1 VTEVAAATDESAVE
15 LEQIKRL
22 ISLFTEGV
30 SGRALN
36 INAFEPNQPVG
47 DAHRAPVISSDGQ
60 SIFLPSFFDTHASA
74 QENFGAYRISVLH
87 QVGYDEFGTFRFN
100 LKRAS
105 LHIPEIG
112 QKLKEQ
118 QARIDSGDQPS
129 PPPIKTPAA
138 KQLDIEQ
145 FFTLWP
151 NANLTR
157 AFFQTVEAW
166 RIDRAVAENYPGA
179 RADLQREMRFALA
192 QRKAPSGHHVS
203 QIHERLTRYTLGD
216 TETLTES
223 KAPVLQEIAGLM
235 ESLPQT
241 NHSVYDSA
249 RITAQI
255 VERVSSEYL
264 TVSEALPLD
273 ADSLGEV
280 MSTDEATADEE
291 PSEGNPVQYRG
302 EPFEMPAMIKRRE
315 HAQENADQEMTNLL
329 DADAP
334 DDEDD
339 DDESQVSPLIDSL
352 TPRPPAPKEDELH
365 IKIEEWNY
373 LKQRYIKDWCTIVQ
387 YPLAGEAG
395 SFHRDLMTRHRD
407 SFVRTRRQFNSIRPE
422 AIRRERHQP
431 DGEEFELDRLI
442 ERFADRRAGLSG
454 DDRLYYQRQR
464 AERDVSA
471 AFLLDM
477 SASTDFPVVDPTELE
492 AVAAPSTTNTDPA
505 DDIGWAPNQT
515 MGQIK
520 PAPSPKPKR
529 RVIDVARESLALMSS
544 ALETLGDR
552 YAIFGFSGQGRHW
565 VSFGVAKQFNER
577 CTSKTW
583 GAIAAIGPQ
592 GSTRMGAAVRHTTN
606 QLKEERAK
614 LKVLIIVSD
623 GYPQDMDYGPDR
635 GNDEYGLQDTAM
647 ALTEATRLGIETFCL
662 TVDPAGN
669 DYLRRM
675 CPDQRYLVIDEVNAL
690 PMELSKVYRTLTT
703 RSA

>member
-1 VTEVAAATDESAVE
+1 MTDVAPAKPVTAVE
-15 LEQIKRL
+15 LDEVKRL
-22 ISLFTEGV
+22 VSLFTEGV

-36 INAFEPNQPVG
+36 INAFDPTQPVG
-47 DAHRAPVISSDGQ
+47 DGHRAPVISSDGQ
-60 SIFLPSFFDTHASA
+60 SIFLPSMLNIYKT
-74 QENFGAYRISVLH
+74 QRENFGAYRISVLH
-87 QVGYDEFGTFRFN
+87 QVGYDEFGTFRFH
-100 LKRAS
+100 LGRAAKQ
-105 LHIPEIG
+105 IPAVKQQLQE
-112 QKLKEQ
+112 QKD
-118 QARIDSGDQPS
+118 RIERGDQPS
-129 PPPIKTPAA
+129 PPPAIATQPGK
-138 KQLDIEQ
+138 LDIEQ

-151 NANLTR
+151 DANLTR

-166 RIDRAVAENYPGA
+166 RIDRAIAEHYPGA
-179 RADLQREMRFALA
+179 RADLDREMRFALA
-192 QRKAPSGHHVS
+192 SRASPSGHHVT

-216 TETLTES
+216 VQTLTDTDVPIL
-223 KAPVLQEIAGLM
+223 KEIGRLM
-235 ESLPQT
+235 ATMPDSG
-241 NHSVYDSA
+241 HSVYDSA
-249 RITAQI
+249 RITADI
-255 VERVSSEYL
+255 VNLVSGEFL
-264 TVSEALPLD
+264 DVTNILPAD
-273 ADSLGEV
+273 ADAINEV
-280 MSTDEATADEE
+280 MTTDDASADDEAK
-291 PSEGNPVQYRG
+291 EGNPVQYRG
-302 EPFEMPAMIKRRE
+302 EPFEMPAMMKRRE
-315 HAQENADQEMTNLL
+315 HAQENSELEMTDMLTGE
-329 DADAP
+329 DP
-334 DDEDD
+334 DTDEE
-339 DDESQVSPLIDSL
+339 DEVQVSPLIDSL
-352 TPRPPAPKEDELH
+352 TPRPPAPKENEIH

-387 YPLAGEAG
+387 FPLAGEAG

-407 SFVRTRRQFNSIRPE
+407 NFVRTRRQFNSIRPE

-442 ERFADRRAGLSG
+442 ERFADRRAGLTG
-454 DDRLYYQRQR
+454 DDRLYYQRLR

-477 SASTDFPVVDPTELE
+477 SASTDFPVPDSTEAE
-492 AVAAPSTTNTDPA
+492 PVTAAAPVATDPA

-515 MGQIK
+515 LGQIK
-520 PAPSPKPKR
+520 PAPNPKPKR

-552 YAIFGFSGQGRHW
+552 YGIFGFSGQGRHW

-647 ALTEATRLGIETFCL
+647 ALKEAQRQGIETFCV

-690 PMELSKVYRTLTT
+690 PLELSKVYRALTT